1 MKSLLVDEDIH
12 VLLKI
17 LAAERRTSIKDLFC
31 ESVILLLNK
40 YGKEIPENLKVY
52 YGKV

>member
-17 LAAERRTSIKDLFC
+17 LAAENKTSIKDLFC
-31 ESVILLLNK
+31 ESVILLLKK
-40 YGKEIPENLKVY
+40 YGKDVPLNLKEY
-52 YGKV
+52 YEK